1 MDILEQAI
9 ADAKSIREAAVS
21 NAKASLAETFRPTLQ
36 RMISSRLEEEGDE
49 EDIEMASDVAP
60 VAPAPVAPEVPA
72 EEAPV
77 EDVPQAPMAPPEDT
91 PSQDDLDLEELLA
104 ELDALDQEGGAPTEP
119 EEPMMEGDFED
130 EDEISET
137 IRKDGFGPDDSGGAY
152 DSSAGLKHTNL
163 KTKTLTTKK
172 LSETDD
178 ADADDEEV
186 DLDELFS
193 ENYEKTAP
201 AGSKNTKAGVS
212 ENRKLK
218 AELNKAYKA
227 ISVMKAAINETQLL
241 NAKLLYATKIS
252 RNFTLSDNQKTK
264 ILEAFD
270 RAANPREC
278 QLMYAALAQSL
289 SESKVK
295 AAAPARKPVMES
307 VTRKGLGNSK
317 PDEFSQRARWEVLSG
332 IKKITE

>member
-60 VAPAPVAPEVPA
+60 AAPTAPVAPVAPEVPA

-104 ELDALDQEGGAPTEP
+104 ELDALDQEGGAPEEAP
-119 EEPMMEGDFED
+119 EEPMMEGDD
-130 EDEISET
+130 EDEEMLEG
-137 IRKDGFGPDDSGGAY
+137 DGAY
-152 DSSAGLKHTNL
+152 DSKAGLKHTNL
-163 KTKTLTTKK
+163 KSKSLTTKK
-172 LSETDD
+172 LREDEEPD
-178 ADADDEEV
+178 NDADDEEV

-201 AGSKNTKAGVS
+201 EGSKNTKAGVS

-307 VTRKGLGNSK
+307 VTRKGLGNNK